1 MRLLNV
7 EIITPSKSAFK
18 GQAKSVTVPGSL
30 GNFQILFNH
39 APILSSL
46 EIGKIKIENPDGLIS
61 EYAVGSG
68 TVEVRDNEVLVLADS
83 VELKS
88 EIDVDRAMN
97 SYSRAKE
104 RLSMRSKG
112 EIDIARA
119 EASLMRAVNR
129 MKIAKGEK

>member
-112 EIDIARA
+112 DIDVARA
-119 EASLMRAVNR
+119 ESSLMRAVNR